1 MAIKIY
7 AMDYDEVIKSVVLTG
22 ETTYGFAIEKI
33 FPLIN
38 RFSAQ
43 RKLQNPSF
51 YDRLR
56 RDIINGCLMPPI
68 TLSLIDAEITSFE
81 TVEKS
86 QEYINN
92 KIESGY
98 VLDGMQRL
106 NALHSIK
113 DAESFP
119 SDNKLFLNLII
130 SANKD
135 MLLYRMITLNNG
147 QKPMTPRHQIEVLT
161 EELFNFEHLDIDIQ
175 TEKERAE
182 KIKRGAFNLADISKG
197 YLAFFTDSVH
207 NENNKII
214 SEKMDEII
222 VGKIMSAAVVEN
234 GLQFQEVLN
243 LIDKFAANETAKTW
257 LKAQNNLIG
266 FCVGVK
272 KTYDLLNE
280 ISSDDFGALVGKFD
294 VAFTGINAAKV
305 NLGRYRREL
314 SHKYI
319 SELDQLKD
327 LSEIDLLSY
336 FSEQTAS

>member
-1 MAIKIY
+1 MAIKVYSI
-7 AMDYDEVIKSVVLTG
+7 DYDDVIKSVVLTG
-22 ETTYGFAIEKI
+22 ETTYTFALQKI

-56 RDIINGCLMPPI
+56 RDILKGCIMPPI
-68 TLSLIDAEITSFE
+68 TLALINPEP
-81 TVEKS
+81 VEFDNEVNAS
-86 QEYINN
+86 TYINAS
-92 KIESGY
+92 IENGY

-106 NALHSIK
+106 NTLNSIK
-113 DAESFP
+113 DDPGFP
-119 SDNKLFLNLII
+119 GDRKLYLSLII

-161 EELFNFEHLDIDIQ
+161 EELFEFEHLEMEIQ

-182 KIKRGAFNLADISKG
+182 KIKRGSFNLADISKG

-207 NENNKII
+207 NDNNKII

-222 VGKIMSAAVVEN
+222 VGKIMSSAVVEN
-234 GLQFQEVLN
+234 GLQFEDVMK
-243 LIDKFAANETAKTW
+243 LIDKFATNETAKEW
-257 LKAQNNLIG
+257 LLTQNNLIG
-266 FCVGVK
+266 FCVGIK
-272 KTYDLLNE
+272 KSYAVVNALE
-280 ISSDDFGALVGKFD
+280 AAEFGQLINKFD
-294 VAFTGINAAKV
+294 KAFAGINAAKV
-305 NLGRYRREL
+305 NLGKYRREL
-314 SHKYI
+314 SCKYI
-319 SELDQLKD
+319 SELEELKL

-336 FSEQTAS
+336 FSELTAS